1 MSTERSDLEATEP
14 QRRRS
19 RLAVVSVAAT
29 VLLVGGGGAYFAA
42 TASGGGGNGG
52 GDGAPVG
59 EGGTPPPLALDGYP
73 AGDRQSGDGGV
84 GGDGGTSGIAPGEP
98 DPNGA
103 RYKATGKLPDGPK
116 SAAVYHARGEVTRAE
131 VTELAEALGVS
142 GTPTSQDGAW
152 RVGPHNDGSGPLLQV
167 DKQAPGTWTYAAH
180 GTGGTDNCPKSKP
193 CSSTSTAPGGEL
205 GDAVSEKAAK
215 DAAAPVL
222 KALGQDDAKL
232 DARQLMGA
240 VRVVNADP
248 RIGGLPT
255 YGWATGVQ
263 IGSDGEVV
271 GGSGKLKAPDK
282 GATYPVI
289 GARATLDRLNSSG
302 SELGGGGIAG
312 CATPVPHADDFTESE
327 GGSGSEQAPCDPS
340 STRPKPQ
347 PVAVSGAT
355 FGLASHFVDGK
366 QALVPSWLF
375 DVKPQGAQEPFTVTH
390 PAVDPAYL
398 TSPTAPGTPTHTGK
412 PTDKGDGNDR
422 STARVESYSADGTS
436 LTVHFWGGVCSK
448 YAASATEGGGRV
460 AVEVTETQEKSKLCI
475 AVAKKLSRTVTLDK
489 PLGDRKVVD
498 ATGETVRRK

>member
-59 EGGTPPPLALDGYP
+59 DRGTPPPLALEAYP
-73 AGDRQSGDGGV
+73 AGDRP
-84 GGDGGTSGIAPGEP
+84 GGDGKDGGTGGIAPGEP
-98 DPNGA
+98 DPSGA
-103 RYKATGKLPDGPK
+103 TYKATGTLPEGPK

-152 RVGPHNDGSGPLLQV
+152 RVGPHHDGSGPLLQV
-167 DKQAPGTWTYAAH
+167 DKQAPGTWTYTAH
-180 GTGGTDNCPKSKP
+180 GTGGTDNCPKGKA
-193 CSSTSTAPGGEL
+193 CSSTSTAPGGEP

-215 DAAAPVL
+215 EAAAPVL

-248 RIGGLPT
+248 KIGGLST

-263 IGSDGEVV
+263 VGSDGEVV

-289 GARATLDRLNSSG
+289 SAQETLNRLNRPGES
-302 SELGGGGIAG
+302 LGHVGIAG
-312 CATPVPHADDFTESE
+312 CATPVPHADDSTKAE

-347 PVAVSGAT
+347 PIAVSGAT
-355 FGLASHFVDGK
+355 FGLATHFVDGK

-375 DVKPQGAQEPFTVTH
+375 DVKPQGARKTFTVTH

-398 TSPTAPGTPTHTGK
+398 TSPTAPGTPTHTAK
-412 PTDKGDGNDR
+412 PGDKGDGQDR
-422 STARVESYSADGTS
+422 STARIDSYSTDGRS

-448 YAASATEGGGRV
+448 YAASAEEDGDRV
-460 AVEVTETQEKSKLCI
+460 AVEVTETREKGKVCVEI
-475 AVAKKLSRTVTLDK
+475 AKKFSRTLTLDK
-489 PLGDRKVVD
+489 PLGEREVVD